1 MKFLIEITE
10 NGFTKVSPVPAR
22 MGMGEA
28 SALLGISKTDLAHLC
43 ATGELELIGKPERN
57 QERFLY
63 ADDVFDKARDKG
75 WLTRIT
81 NVLYGHHGERN
92 GKEKPRQD

>member
-22 MGMGEA
+22 MGMAEA
-28 SALLGISKTDLAHLC
+28 SATLGISKTHLC
-43 ATGELELIGKPERN
+43 AIGELEVLGKPERN
-57 QERFLY
+57 QEKY
-63 ADDVFDKARDKG
+63 VCAEDVLSKARDKG

-81 NVLYGHHGERN
+81 NALYRHHGARN
-92 GKEKPRQD
+92 DKVA

>member
-1 MKFLIEITE
+1 MKFLVEITE

-22 MGMGEA
+22 IGMAEA

-43 ATGELELIGKPERN
+43 ATGELDLIGEPERN

-63 ADDVFDKARDKG
+63 ADDVLERARDKG
-75 WLTRIT
+75 WLKRAT
-81 NVLYGHHGERN
+81 NALYKHHGQRN
-92 GKEKPRQD
+92 GKEMPRKN